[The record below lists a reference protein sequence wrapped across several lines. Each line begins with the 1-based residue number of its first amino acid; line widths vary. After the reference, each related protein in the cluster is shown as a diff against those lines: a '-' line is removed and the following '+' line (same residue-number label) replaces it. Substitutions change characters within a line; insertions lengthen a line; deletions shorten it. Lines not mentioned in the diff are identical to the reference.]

1 MKPRILVTLG
11 DPNGVGPEVTYKS
24 WLRVRDK
31 MPAIVVIGPETSF
44 EAYPRARR
52 KIRRIQTLEQAQGDP
67 ERLDFLA
74 LPCQAV
80 PTPGRPSRGG
90 AAAILEAIRLAC
102 ELCLK
107 GQADAMVTAPVH
119 KETLHTPEAPFSGH
133 TAFLAH
139 MCQRATACMMLAS
152 PTLRTVPITEHIP
165 LLAVGRHLTPERIEQ
180 TAHLTA
186 AALRQNFG
194 LPHPRLVLLGLNP
207 HAGENGTLG
216 EEEHTVMEPALARLR
231 KQGLDIEGPMAA
243 DTAFIPPNRKRFDV
257 FLCPTHDQALI
268 PVKLLAFYDT
278 VNITLGLPIVR
289 TSPGHGTAF
298 ELAGRDVASWRPM
311 RAALHMAGTL
321 ALRNKDAR
329 PAAPSSQLS

>member
-1 MKPRILVTLG
+1 
-11 DPNGVGPEVTYKS
+11 
-24 WLRVRDK
+24 
-31 MPAIVVIGPETSF
+31 MPAIVAIGPETSF
-44 EAYPRARR
+44 EPYPRALR
-52 KIRRIQTLEQAQGDP
+52 KIRRIQTLDQARGDP
-67 ERLDFLA
+67 ECLDFLA

-80 PTPGRPSRGG
+80 PTPVPTPGRPSRVW
-90 AAAILEAIRLAC
+90 AAAILESIRLAC

-107 GQADAMVTAPVH
+107 GEADGMVTAPVH

-139 MCQRATACMMLAS
+139 MCQRATVCMMLAA
-152 PTLRTVPITEHIP
+152 PGLRTVPITEHIP
-165 LLAVGRHLTPERIEQ
+165 LLAVGRHLTPERIEHV
-180 TAHLTA
+180 AHLTA
-186 AALRQNFG
+186 AALRQRFG
-194 LPHPRLVLLGLNP
+194 VPNPRLVLLGLNP

-216 EEEHTVMEPALARLR
+216 HEEHTVMQPALSRLR
-231 KQGLDIEGPMAA
+231 DQGLDIEGPMAA

-298 ELAGRDVASWRPM
+298 ELAGQGVASWRPM
-311 RAALHMAGTL
+311 RAALHMARTL
-321 ALRNKDAR
+321 AFRNKDAR
-329 PAAPSSQLS
+329 PATSSSQLS